1 VSYPIVVVKQPN
13 RRALYLSLRETI
25 ELGRECDGVLLADPQ
40 VSRRH
45 ASLGLSGEHV
55 IVEDLGST
63 NGTFLDGARI
73 ASPVALRPGSQ
84 VRLGETRVE
93 LLVEAADA
101 RTTVGTDALD
111 AGARSTVLAGAS
123 APAGGAA
130 TAPSPP
136 APAAPGA
143 VRAAAGGPASLRETS
158 IDVVAKSFNSGPKDQ
173 LRSIEQDQ
181 GTITI
186 VFSDIESSTE
196 RATAMGDDAWMK
208 VLGAHNSIIRENL
221 KRYGGTEVKNQGDGF
236 MLTFPGARRALRC
249 MIDVQ
254 RELSEYME
262 QHPERGVRIRIGVH
276 TGEVM
281 VEQGDIF
288 GRHVMQAARVANL
301 AHGGEIL
308 VSSLVKEIA
317 SARGDL
323 KFGEG
328 RTVALK
334 GIEGEHTVYPLL
346 WEEFAPSD

>member
-1 VSYPIVVVKQPN
+1 MGYPIVVVKQPN
-13 RRALYLSLRETI
+13 RKPIYVSLRETI
-25 ELGRECDGVLLADPQ
+25 ELGRECDGILLADPQ

-45 ASLGLSGEHV
+45 ASIGLSGDHV

-63 NGTFLDGARI
+63 NGTFLDGVRI
-73 ASPVALRPGSQ
+73 SSPVALRAGSQ
-84 VRLGETRVE
+84 VRLGETRLE
-93 LLVEAADA
+93 LLVEAAPAA
-101 RTTVGTDALD
+101 RETLGTETV
-111 AGARSTVLAGAS
+111 AGSRSTVLAGAV
-123 APAGGAA
+123 ADATDPAVLG
-130 TAPSPP
+130 T
-136 APAAPGA
+136 GA
-143 VRAAAGGPASLRETS
+143 VRAAGNVPSGVRETS
-158 IDVVAKSFNSGPKDQ
+158 IDVVAKSFNSGPRDQ

-208 VLGAHNSIIRENL
+208 VLGAHNSIIRESL

-254 RELSEYME
+254 RELAQYME

-288 GRHVMQAARVANL
+288 GRHVMLAARVANL
-301 AHGGEIL
+301 AQGGEIL

-328 RTVALK
+328 RTVTLK

-346 WEEFAPSD
+346 WQDFASAE